1 MKIYKNKSPFH
12 HFKLTTEKISSY
24 ATRNVDGTRRSK
36 LNTSISKNTF
46 LPSAIIEQNKL
57 NPTIGNAGSA
67 GIFKS
72 NILRFTKPT
81 PRSFFNCYIH
91 KGIRLMTRLCL
102 ELSHLLEH
110 KFNDNFQNCIN
121 PLCSCS
127 IDIESTSHF
136 FLHCPLFNYKRISLQ
151 SILSKT
157 DCKLIESKESSFKST
172 TIGN

>member
-1 MKIYKNKSPFH
+1 M
-12 HFKLTTEKISSY
+12 
-24 ATRNVDGTRRSK
+24 
-36 LNTSISKNTF
+36 
-46 LPSAIIEQNKL
+46 
-57 NPTIGNAGSA
+57 
-67 GIFKS
+67 
-72 NILRFTKPT
+72 LRFTKPT
-81 PRSFFNCYIH
+81 PRSFFKCYIH
-91 KGIRLMTRLCL
+91 NGITLMTRLCL

-157 DCKLIESKESSFKST
+157 DCKLTESKESSFKNT
-172 TIGN
+172 TIGNQLFDLKKNSLILNASVYYILSTERFEETLL